1 MKRIAGIKPLS
12 EQTLMNNY
20 VFSMVMREPRRIK
33 PLLEHILRKKIKT
46 IRMVEP
52 EKSMKEKFE
61 SKGIRLDLYV
71 EDEGGVV
78 YDVEVQ
84 TTDQKNLPRRMRYY
98 QGMLDITFFPAGVDY
113 NLMRKS
119 YVIFICNFDP
129 YDEGLYIYTFQN
141 RCDQNYEILFGDDAV
156 KVVVNTKGTK
166 GDISPELKEAIIY
179 LDREEVTG
187 PYSKELD
194 DAVNE
199 LKSNEER
206 GQEYMMLMTYG
217 AEQRAAGKY
226 SGFVEL
232 IRRWLEKKS
241 SMPVNEAADFV
252 GITVPQF
259 EGVLALIKEH
269 PDWDNDEVAD
279 KADWR

>member
-1 MKRIAGIKPLS
+1 MAGIKPLS

-98 QGMLDITFFPAGVDY
+98 QGMLDITFFPAGADY

-241 SMPVNEAADFV
+241 PMPVNEAADFV